1 MAAAL
6 MQVEKCVVLIKKA
19 YFEKCSYENKQTLG
33 TVKFPFNYVLQ
44 V

>member
-19 YFEKCSYENKQTLG
+19 YFEKLKVHQAII
-33 TVKFPFNYVLQ
+33 
-44 V
+44 